1 MEGQF
6 RMKDFLMNNGIIA
19 LAFVGTIWAGHGFWS
34 IHFSKINNDHWAAGI
49 QLFALFLFGVGVA
62 LKTAK

>member
-1 MEGQF
+1 
-6 RMKDFLMNNGIIA
+6 MKDFIISNGMVL
-19 LAFVGTIWAGHGFWS
+19 LAFVMCIWAGHGFWS

-49 QLFALFLFGVGVA
+49 QLVALFLFGIGVA